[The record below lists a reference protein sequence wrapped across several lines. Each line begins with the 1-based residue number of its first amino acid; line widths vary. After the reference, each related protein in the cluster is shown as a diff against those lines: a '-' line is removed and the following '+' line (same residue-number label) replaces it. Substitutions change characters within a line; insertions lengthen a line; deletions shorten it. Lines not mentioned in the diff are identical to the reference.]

1 MKKNSL
7 FKTRVALV
15 FEDVGGAYLTD
26 AFEKMRSKMIPLAAN
41 REEALAYLSSR
52 LKNASGYAHAHTHY
66 LDGKTIRP
74 L

>member
-7 FKTRVALV
+7 FKARVAIV
-15 FEDVGGAYLTD
+15 FEDVGGAYVTD
-26 AFEKMRSKMIPLAAN
+26 AFEKMRKHMIPLAAN

-66 LDGKTIRP
+66 MEGNTIVP